1 MTEEDN
7 LRLKILKIKLRR
19 WSHHGIRWTKSNAKK
34 LGLAVGLGLI
44 SICNANGQSFKNL
57 LASARSEYKSNKELF
72 AWVEKQTQVSP
83 EAGAVV
89 SEEISNQIRYL
100 AEELMFAR
108 NDSLQSSIDRLKNPR
123 TRTKE
128 IRNNFKDATGVSRI
142 AFHCLAT
149 QCAADYRALKAM
161 GLEGIIPAD
170 LKQSSALC
178 SAYVRNENIKPFV
191 YEVENTD
198 EAVKACIREHNLS
211 GGCLIFYPRD
221 RKGNYHAVALDMPEG
236 EFSYNDEIDEILT
249 SSANNERKGA
259 PVKTAS
265 FQKKAPGRKALV
277 VDKLGFFIAM
287 LERHI
292 EGKTLAE
299 QTAFLYRGGAEEFIT
314 HLQQVTNRNKESLV
328 ASIDNMIGKVSET
341 NNDAHT
347 TAGMYLLAL
356 VPLAAKRKNGKDL
369 FDMLSKLDE
378 QDSVMEKVEYLNTDN
393 GKRFSEAMTALSTR
407 EQQQFIS
414 ALSQDGIDRY
424 GVIKDTNLAALSVFK
439 AQQEWLST
447 QVWHEVAPET
457 KKTSLKE
464 QGKKSEK
471 PTVKRAVVN
480 AAKTRSK
487 A

>member
-1 MTEEDN
+1 MTEEDK

-19 WSHHGIRWTKSNAKK
+19 WSHHGVRWTKSNAKK

-72 AWVEKQTQVSP
+72 AWVEKQAQVSP

-108 NDSLQSSIDRLKNPR
+108 NDSLLSSIDRLKNPR

-161 GLEGIIPAD
+161 GLDAIIPAD

-259 PVKTAS
+259 PIKTAS

-287 LERHI
+287 LERYI

-314 HLQQVTNRNKESLV
+314 HLQQVTNQNKETLV
-328 ASIDNMIGKVSET
+328 ASIDKVLGNVSET

-347 TAGMYLLAL
+347 AAGMYLLAL
-356 VPLAAKRKNGKDL
+356 VPLAAKRKGKDL
-369 FDMLSKLDE
+369 FEMLSKLDE
-378 QDSVMEKVEYLNTDN
+378 QDSVMEKVEYLNKDN
-393 GKRFSEAMTALSTR
+393 GKEFAKALSALSAR
-407 EQQQFIS
+407 EQQQFLAS
-414 ALSQDGIDRY
+414 LSRDGIDRY
-424 GVIKDTNLAALSVFK
+424 GVITDTNLAALSVFGF
-439 AQQEWLST
+439 QQKWLST

-464 QGKKSEK
+464 QGKKAEK
-471 PTVKRAVVN
+471 TVVKKTVVSVAN
-480 AAKTRSK
+480 SRGK